1 MLEREV
7 SRYNELK
14 DVLFGVTERIKKLS
28 QEINSEFSIFQS
40 SSSMENIVNM
50 LENANF
56 SGSREAK
63 NVSMSESDEREEES
77 IHAEQAVDEF

>member
-77 IHAEQAVDEF
+77 INAEQAVDEF